1 MSATQN
7 LPKTMRAVQ
16 ITKTGGIDVI
26 KVSDDVAMPTPGPTQ
41 VLFKNEWAGI
51 NYIDTYFRSGLYKQD
66 LPFILGTEGAGSIV
80 ALGSELAS
88 SSTESLKVGDH
99 ISTFARGAFS
109 EYVAVER
116 ASVAKLPEGVST
128 RDAAATTL
136 QGLTALTLVREAFL
150 VEKGHTVLVHAA
162 AGGVG
167 LLLCQLASHYGA
179 TVIGTVST
187 EAKAELAKAHGAD
200 HIIIYGHNDYDVVPA
215 KVLELTGGK
224 GVNAVYDGVGKA
236 TWEGDFECIA
246 RKGTIVSFGNASG
259 AVDPFSP
266 LKLTAKNVKLV
277 RPQLYGYVHTQ
288 EETEY
293 WAKELFDLIAAG
305 ALKVNVHAEYPL
317 TTEGLQQAQTDLT
330 SRGTTGKLIVKI

>member
-1 MSATQN
+1 MSATSQ

-16 ITKTGGIDVI
+16 ITKTGDIDVI
-26 KVSDDVAMPTPGPTQ
+26 TVSEDVPVPTPGPTQ
-41 VLFKNEWAGI
+41 VLFKNEWAGV

-66 LPFILGTEGAGSIV
+66 LPFILGTEGAGAVV
-80 ALGSELAS
+80 ALGSELS
-88 SSTESLKVGDH
+88 SSSSETLKVGDH
-99 ISTFARGAFS
+99 ITTFARGAFA

-116 ASVAKLPEGVST
+116 DSVAKIPKGVET
-128 RDAAATTL
+128 RSAAAATL
-136 QGLTALTLVREAFL
+136 QGLTALTLVQEAFK

-167 LLLCQLASHYGA
+167 LLLVQLAAHYGA
-179 TVIGTVST
+179 TVIGTVSS
-187 EAKAELAKAHGAD
+187 EAKAEMAKAHGA
-200 HIIIYGHNDYDVVPA
+200 HHVIIYGRSDYSVVPG
-215 KVLELTGGK
+215 KVLELTGGE
-224 GVNAVYDGVGKA
+224 GVHAIFDGVGKA

-277 RPQLYGYVHTQ
+277 RPQLYGYVKTR
-288 EETEY
+288 EETDR
-293 WAKELFDLIAAG
+293 WSKELFDLIAAG
-305 ALKVNVHAEYPL
+305 HLKMNVHAEYPF
-317 TTEGLQQAQTDLT
+317 TTEGIRQAQTDLT